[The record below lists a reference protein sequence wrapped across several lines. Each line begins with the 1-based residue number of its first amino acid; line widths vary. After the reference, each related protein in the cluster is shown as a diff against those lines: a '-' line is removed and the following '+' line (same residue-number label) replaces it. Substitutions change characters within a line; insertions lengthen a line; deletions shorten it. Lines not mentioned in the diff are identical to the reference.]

1 MMEVVILK
9 WGTASLL
16 HMLPS
21 DSSLASC
28 SLLQEAR
35 QQLSFDHRGK
45 MEALEIDRVC
55 LSLSVN
61 SPSISFKV
69 NPTRVPN
76 G

>member
-1 MMEVVILK
+1 MTGVVILK
-9 WGTASLL
+9 WGAASLVCML
-16 HMLPS
+16 HT

-28 SLLQEAR
+28 SHLQEAR

-61 SPSISFKV
+61 SPNISFKV

>member
-1 MMEVVILK
+1 MF
-9 WGTASLL
+9 
-16 HMLPS
+16 
-21 DSSLASC
+21 C

-45 MEALEIDRVC
+45 MEALEIDRTC

-61 SPSISFKV
+61 SPNISFKV
-69 NPTRVPN
+69 NPTRIPN

>member
-1 MMEVVILK
+1 M
-9 WGTASLL
+9 GSCTPPCAPCDPSLVF
-16 HMLPS
+16 
-21 DSSLASC
+21 C

-45 MEALEIDRVC
+45 MEALEIDRTC

-61 SPSISFKV
+61 SPNISFKV
-69 NPTRVPN
+69 NPTRIPN